1 MEIPEGEGWVLN
13 VGVEPAYRG
22 KIDILFRNGKYIQEH
37 ELGPRGPRVYR
48 WRWEL
53 LGLDWDIIKWR
64 PKDAE

>member
-1 MEIPEGEGWVLN
+1 MEIPEGEGWILN

-22 KIDILFRNGKYIQEH
+22 RMDLLFRNGKHLQEN
-37 ELGPRGPRVYR
+37 ELEPWKYRYR

-53 LGLDWDIIKWR
+53 IGTGWDIIKWR